1 MAAHVNTK
9 IPRIYIAATRQNDGK
24 TTACI
29 GLMSILRK
37 RFKRLGFIKP
47 VGQRYVEVDG
57 HRIDAD
63 AVLMQ
68 DVYGSD
74 TDLHDMMVKIKPG
87 EYEKIKLVQ
96 KMYEKHFKVDRL
108 LEQLS

>member
-1 MAAHVNTK
+1 MAEHVNTK

-29 GLMSILRK
+29 GLM
-37 RFKRLGFIKP
+37 
-47 VGQRYVEVDG
+47 
-57 HRIDAD
+57 H
-63 AVLMQ
+63 

-74 TDLHDMMVKIKPG
+74 TDL
-87 EYEKIKLVQ
+87 
-96 KMYEKHFKVDRL
+96 HFKVDRL